1 MHILC
6 VHREDINGELRIV
19 NGRNIGIATGV
30 VTIIITNTGTQPRHT
45 GPIQSGHEGRM
56 LHTVFFEFA
65 LFAFLHPVIAVESIG
80 IQAGNHHRLVIETCG
95 FLPEGA
101 VEGQARFVPGAGNER
116 RFAFRTHRS
125 EEVHRFVVRIGQP
138 NRHNHV
144 TYTNIK
150 RRMDQTREVK
160 LLDGHFTTLLQLRF
174 VFTVLSSFQFHSRAR
189 TAGLEFDLGTEH
201 PFRRK
206 LIV

>member
-1 MHILC
+1 
-6 VHREDINGELRIV
+6 
-19 NGRNIGIATGV
+19 
-30 VTIIITNTGTQPRHT
+30 
-45 GPIQSGHEGRM
+45 M
-56 LHTVFFEFA
+56 LQTVFFEFA
-65 LFAFLHPVIAVESIG
+65 LFAFLHPIVAIETIG
-80 IQAGNHHRLVIETCG
+80 IQTGNHHRLIIKTCG
-95 FLPEGA
+95 FLTEGA

-201 PFRRK
+201 PSGRE

>member
-1 MHILC
+1 MHILRI
-6 VHREDINGELRIV
+6 HREDINGELRIV

-30 VTIIITNTGTQPRHT
+30 VTIIIADTGTQPRYT

-56 LHTVFFEFA
+56 LQTVFFEFA
-65 LFAFLHPVIAVESIG
+65 LFAFLHPVVAVESIG

-125 EEVHRFVVRIGQP
+125 EEVHRLVVRIGQP

-150 RRMDQTREVK
+150 RRMDQAREVK
-160 LLDGHFTTLLQLRF
+160 LLNGHFAPLLQLRF
-174 VFTVLSSFQFHSRAR
+174 VFAVLSSFQFHSRAR

-201 PFRRK
+201 PSGRE
-206 LIV
+206 LVV

>member
-1 MHILC
+1 MHILRI
-6 VHREDINGELRIV
+6 HREDINGELRIV
-19 NGRNIGIATGV
+19 NGGNIGIATGV
-30 VTIIITNTGTQPRHT
+30 VAIIIADTGTQSRHT
-45 GPIQSGHEGRM
+45 GPIQSGHKGRM
-56 LHTVFFEFA
+56 LQTIFFEFA
-65 LFAFLHPVIAVESIG
+65 LFAFLHPVLAVESIG

-150 RRMDQTREVK
+150 RRMDQAREVK
-160 LLDGHFTTLLQLRF
+160 LLNGHFTTLLQLRF
-174 VFTVLSSFQFHSRAR
+174 VFAVLCSFQFHSRAR

-201 PFRRK
+201 PSGRE
-206 LIV
+206 LVV